1 MHLFTLWTFNALP
14 NFSELFILL
23 RRHYFKLQIFCC
35 LSFGNT
41 IHHENNEEEF
51 FYEISMHKTNHF
63 EGFVEAK
70 LNKNLLR
77 ERKNL
82 LDLSSWSKMKFGMQP
97 FFVAPKQNR
106 INVSSSLDLVS
117 RFRCRLH
124 FMQMFY
130 IMYFN
135 FQPT

>member
-1 MHLFTLWTFNALP
+1 MHLFILCINAFLRFFP
-14 NFSELFILL
+14 FYFSL
-23 RRHYFKLQIFCC
+23 RRQFFKLQIFWC
-35 LSFGNT
+35 LNLGNT

-70 LNKNLLR
+70 LNKNLLGEWKKFAR
-77 ERKNL
+77 FIFLVKNEVRYET
-82 LDLSSWSKMKFGMQP
+82 
-97 FFVAPKQNR
+97 FFDAPKQNR